1 MISYIRMP
9 ASEAFM
15 VNETTTHN
23 RASILGI
30 YYFGNSEAS
39 ALLTPVIGYFI
50 DHFGF
55 YTTSEVQRCWRLRLF
70 AQSGSWANGI
80 NKRAAKILL
89 FQKGDVLRRDA
100 CGVKISLRSDME
112 KLTEKIRKDVWIGI
126 SIGYGWP

>member
-55 YTTSEVQRCWRLRLF
+55 YTTF
-70 AQSGSWANGI
+70 
-80 NKRAAKILL
+80 
-89 FQKGDVLRRDA
+89 
-100 CGVKISLRSDME
+100 
-112 KLTEKIRKDVWIGI
+112 
-126 SIGYGWP
+126 SIGGAAVLAVTIICSIWLVGKRNK